1 MMKLT
6 RGGAT
11 KRMEET
17 VTILAEEER
26 AGASFRGRSVHVR
39 VPASTSNLGAGF
51 DCFGLALRLYLN
63 VRATVAHDARAR
75 ACRARSSGAGADTML
90 PRSDENLI
98 YRAMRAAAEGEGWML
113 PPVRLAVRN
122 DIPLGRG
129 LGSSAAAII
138 AGLTLAA
145 SLCERQLTDETL
157 LRYATELEG
166 HADNVAASL
175 LGGWVTTCVR
185 DNGSVLAVK
194 RRWPSDIKVVVV
206 SPDVPLETS
215 RARAALPER
224 VERADAVYN
233 LQRAALFGA
242 ALDAGADELLWE
254 AMQDRLHQR
263 RRSRLVPG
271 LAEALDTPRL
281 PGLVGLALSGAGP
294 SVLALARARFA
305 EIGETIADRFRR
317 AGIEATA
324 RLLEVDEEGR
334 CASVREQRNY
344 PDG

>member
-1 MMKLT
+1 
-6 RGGAT
+6 
-11 KRMEET
+11 MEET

-26 AGASFRGRSVHVR
+26 AGAARRRRSVHVR

-63 VRATVAHDARAR
+63 VRATVAHGARAR
-75 ACRARSSGAGADTML
+75 ACRARSSGAGADTRL

-98 YRAMRAAAEGEGWML
+98 YRAMRVAADGEGWSL

-185 DNGSVLAVK
+185 DDASVLAV
-194 RRWPSDIKVVVV
+194 
-206 SPDVPLETS
+206 
-215 RARAALPER
+215 
-224 VERADAVYN
+224 
-233 LQRAALFGA
+233 
-242 ALDAGADELLWE
+242 
-254 AMQDRLHQR
+254 
-263 RRSRLVPG
+263 
-271 LAEALDTPRL
+271 
-281 PGLVGLALSGAGP
+281 
-294 SVLALARARFA
+294 
-305 EIGETIADRFRR
+305 
-317 AGIEATA
+317 
-324 RLLEVDEEGR
+324 
-334 CASVREQRNY
+334 
-344 PDG
+344 